1 MGRPQ
6 HKQAKEKQMEK
17 VIYISTENDIEVAEV
32 DEISY
37 DTLYEGVNGLVELVS
52 LNRDVDMW
60 VNEEGKVNGLEPN
73 LLATLIWNKIFPN
86 PDVIMGNV
94 VITGGVDEEG
104 NTLGLSEESIQ
115 DIMALLHNGLIQAIN
130 EKEKE

>member
-1 MGRPQ
+1 
-6 HKQAKEKQMEK
+6 MEK

-73 LLATLIWNKIFPN
+73 LLATLIWNKVFPN

-130 EKEKE
+130 KKEEN

>member
-1 MGRPQ
+1 
-6 HKQAKEKQMEK
+6 MEK
-17 VIYISTENDIEVAEV
+17 VMYISVDNSIEVK
-32 DEISY
+32 EIEEIEY

-73 LLATLIWNKIFPN
+73 LLATVIWKKVFPN

-94 VITGGVDEEG
+94 VITGGADSEG
-104 NTLGLSEESIQ
+104 NTVGLSDASIMEILNLIE
-115 DIMALLHNGLIQAIN
+115 DGLNEALNDALKK
-130 EKEKE
+130 KEK